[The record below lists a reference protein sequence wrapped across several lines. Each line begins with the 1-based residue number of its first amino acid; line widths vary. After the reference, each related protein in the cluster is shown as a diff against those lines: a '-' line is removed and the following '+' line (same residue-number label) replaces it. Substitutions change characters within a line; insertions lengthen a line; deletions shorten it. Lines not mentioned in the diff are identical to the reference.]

1 MGILFHKL
9 NPKQRVGNIPQFKEA
24 FVGKSLTRCGA
35 FQNVGFVCGIKED
48 RPGNH
53 VEKIT

>member
-1 MGILFHKL
+1 MGILFHTL
-9 NPKQRVGNIPQFKEA
+9 NPNQRVGNIPQFKEA